1 MARAGDTL
9 DISQLG
15 FRVLLKRTAAETDGA
30 ELELEVSGRPRGF
43 ITQEHVHPSQLERHE
58 MIDGSMKLVLD
69 GQDHILM
76 PGDAIEVPAGAPHRQ
91 LPLGEGDGRDRVIL
105 RPAGSTQEFL
115 ERLAELSASG
125 AFNRF
130 GLPKPVAGA
139 ELVRGFGEGGH
150 ASRPSLGAQQAI
162 AGLVLKVAAAFGG
175 AAGSAEAHGGPHAP
189 YLFVD
194 EWDVAAPQEAVFVAL
209 ADSRTYPEWW
219 RPVYIGVEGDQPPA
233 LGVESTQHF
242 KGRLPYHLRTRG
254 RIVEF
259 DPPHLVRAEV
269 EGDLRGIGVWT
280 LTPIDGGTHVR
291 FDWQVHADRPLLR
304 RLTPL
309 LRPLFRWNHNW
320 AIARA
325 MEGLE
330 PYAARHARQAEQA
343 PISG

>member
-15 FRVLLKRTAAETDGA
+15 FHVLLKRTAAETDGA

-58 MIDGSMKLVLD
+58 MIEGSMKLVLD
-69 GQDHILM
+69 GHDHILV
-76 PGDAIEVPAGAPHRQ
+76 PGDTIEVPAGAPHRQ

-105 RPAGSTQEFL
+105 RPAGSTQQFL
-115 ERLAELSASG
+115 ERLAELSARG

-139 ELVRGFGEGGH
+139 ELVRDFGDGGH
-150 ASRPSLGAQQAI
+150 ASRPPLAVQQAI
-162 AGLVLKVAAAFGG
+162 ANFVVKV
-175 AAGSAEAHGGPHAP
+175 GSALGGSASASADGNPHAP

-194 EWDVAAPQEAVFVAL
+194 EWDVAAPQEAVFTAL
-209 ADSRTYPEWW
+209 ADARTYPEWW
-219 RPVYIGVEGDQPPA
+219 TPVYIGVDGDDPPA

-254 RIVEF
+254 RIVAYE
-259 DPPHLVRAEV
+259 PPRMVSAEV
-269 EGDLRGIGVWT
+269 EGDLRGVGVWT

-304 RLTPL
+304 RLTPV

-330 PYAARHARQAEQA
+330 TYAASRAREGEHAAL
-343 PISG
+343 SG

>member
-1 MARAGDTL
+1 MAHAGDTL

-15 FRVLLKRTAAETDGA
+15 FRVLLKRTATETDGA

-58 MIDGSMKLVLD
+58 MIAGAMKLVLD
-69 GQDHILM
+69 GHDHILV
-76 PGDAIEVPAGAPHRQ
+76 PGDSIEVPAGTAHRQ
-91 LPLGEGDGRDRVIL
+91 LPLGEGEGTDRVIL

-115 ERLAELSASG
+115 ERLAELSARG

-130 GLPKPVAGA
+130 GLPGPVAGA
-139 ELVRGFGEGGH
+139 QLVHDFGEDGH
-150 ASRPSLGAQQAI
+150 ASRPSLALQQAI
-162 AGLVLKVAAAFGG
+162 AGAVLKG
-175 AAGSAEAHGGPHAP
+175 ASALARNSVTAGANGGPDAP

-194 EWDVAAPQEAVFVAL
+194 EWDVAAPQEAVFSAL
-209 ADSRTYPEWW
+209 ADARTYPEWW
-219 RPVYIGVEGDQPPA
+219 TPVYIGVADDEPPA

-254 RIVEF
+254 KIVEF

-269 EGDLRGIGVWT
+269 EGDLRGIGLWT

-291 FDWQVHADRPLLR
+291 FDWQVYADRPLLR

-330 PYAARHARQAEQA
+330 PYAARGTRQAQGA
-343 PISG
+343 TIRG

>member
-1 MARAGDTL
+1 MAQAGDTL

-15 FRVLLKRTAAETDGA
+15 FRVLLKRTAAETGGA

-58 MIDGSMKLVLD
+58 MLAGSMKLVLD
-69 GQDHILM
+69 GHDHILV
-76 PGDAIEVPAGAPHRQ
+76 PGDSIEVPVGTPHRQ

-125 AFNRF
+125 AFNRL
-130 GLPKPVAGA
+130 GLPKPLAGA
-139 ELVRGFGEGGH
+139 ELVRDFGDGGH
-150 ASRPSLGAQQAI
+150 ASRPSLAVQQAI
-162 AGLVLKVAAAFGG
+162 AGFVLKLAAALKGDVGEARAREG
-175 AAGSAEAHGGPHAP
+175 AHAP

-194 EWDVAAPQEAVFVAL
+194 EWDVAAPQGAVFSAL
-209 ADSRTYPEWW
+209 ADARTYPDWW
-219 RPVYIGVEGDQPPA
+219 TPVYIGVEGDQPPG

-254 RIVEF
+254 RIAEF
-259 DPPHLVRAEV
+259 DPPRLVRAEV
-269 EGDLRGIGVWT
+269 EGDLRGVGVWT
-280 LTPIDGGTHVR
+280 LTPIDRGTHVR
-291 FDWQVHADRPLLR
+291 FDWQVYADRPLLR

-325 MEGLE
+325 MDGLE
-330 PYAARHARQAEQA
+330 PYAARQARQAEGA
-343 PISG
+343 AIGG